1 MTEHDIHTHFSYNPI
16 SSNNDQENFQT
27 VNTSSSTLTT
37 LFNQSQSS
45 LNSLIE
51 SALSQ
56 SKTKE
61 LEYLCNELLKFN
73 KYKSTQVT
81 SQQSY
86 PLSEFESIPFKIHS
100 SLERLIIETISMKDI
115 PSRNEK
121 LKSLKQWYLKQI
133 TSYNSLAQIKER
145 TSKTNDQLHKPEA
158 PLPEPESPETMKKH
172 RCLIPGYEKPY
183 EKIEEYKRHKIISK
197 PNLELD
203 LNSDHYYFRM
213 NRMKQDKEA
222 LFTNTMNN
230 FASTCYTTQSTMKF
244 NKTMYN
250 TTGSGWYH
258 ANNNLGF
265 YDKEIKGGFS
275 YARPDY
281 EYAQLIV
288 NKDVIQSKH
297 RELNEKRFGEEIKEM
312 MNDFGV
318 SRARYKQNV
327 NKNMEMKTIINTYSK
342 ILVKMRDKDKE
353 ERTKLK
359 NKVATKGET
368 KTQPQAQPQQQQQ
381 QLQQSQPEQQPQLPQ
396 EQIQNQDEAITINN
410 ENNNIDT
417 KEQTQ
422 IITPPP
428 KPEEHH
434 DKVNINNIQY
444 ISNFNEESAAN
455 FMDYINQTKNKE
467 KTISINFKSSKLTKL
482 DILLTNQ
489 LHSKYEK
496 DAEIED
502 KIKQT
507 NNENEKSELLKTITT
522 SSLASDTL
530 SALRQRNKVFH
541 YRILGSSMNEFNI
554 YERDRHKKYL
564 TPLSGYDPTYVSQ
577 FKIKKQHTED
587 NNNNNNNGRNS
598 NYFLKTFSQ
607 FPNDYL
613 QMRKTVSKFN
623 ETTFQRS
630 KVFKKG
636 NKKYKIHMK
645 QMSSAIKDN
654 NKVYPE
660 NYLPIQGNSLLRSE
674 M

>member
-1 MTEHDIHTHFSYNPI
+1 
-16 SSNNDQENFQT
+16 
-27 VNTSSSTLTT
+27 
-37 LFNQSQSS
+37 
-45 LNSLIE
+45 
-51 SALSQ
+51 
-56 SKTKE
+56 
-61 LEYLCNELLKFN
+61 
-73 KYKSTQVT
+73 
-81 SQQSY
+81 
-86 PLSEFESIPFKIHS
+86 
-100 SLERLIIETISMKDI
+100 
-115 PSRNEK
+115 
-121 LKSLKQWYLKQI
+121 
-133 TSYNSLAQIKER
+133 
-145 TSKTNDQLHKPEA
+145 
-158 PLPEPESPETMKKH
+158 
-172 RCLIPGYEKPY
+172 
-183 EKIEEYKRHKIISK
+183 
-197 PNLELD
+197 
-203 LNSDHYYFRM
+203 
-213 NRMKQDKEA
+213 
-222 LFTNTMNN
+222 
-230 FASTCYTTQSTMKF
+230 MKF

-482 DILLTNQ
+482 DIKTG
-489 LHSKYEK
+489 STAFK
-496 DAEIED
+496 
-502 KIKQT
+502 
-507 NNENEKSELLKTITT
+507 NERPILTT
-522 SSLASDTL
+522 SIAKTKAPIGVPKTAEKRAAIPQTERMCLFSSSIRNNLPKTDERLPPICSAAPSLPAEPP
-530 SALRQRNKVFH
+530 QR
-541 YRILGSSMNEFNI
+541 
-554 YERDRHKKYL
+554 
-564 TPLSGYDPTYVSQ
+564 
-577 FKIKKQHTED
+577 
-587 NNNNNNNGRNS
+587 
-598 NYFLKTFSQ
+598 
-607 FPNDYL
+607 
-613 QMRKTVSKFN
+613 
-623 ETTFQRS
+623 
-630 KVFKKG
+630 
-636 NKKYKIHMK
+636 
-645 QMSSAIKDN
+645 
-654 NKVYPE
+654 
-660 NYLPIQGNSLLRSE
+660 
-674 M
+674 